1 MTKSIETNQKQFA
14 TFTVGNL
21 LFGIPVH
28 EVQEVLRHQNLTPVP
43 LSSPVIKG
51 LLNLRGQ
58 IITAI
63 DMRKRLSVPEEVSDQ
78 HCMNVIIDSDDQRI
92 SLVVDAVGDVLE
104 LEPSAFEPLPPT
116 VNAELRNLSKG
127 VYKLADKVL
136 LVLNTQAALEF

>member
-1 MTKSIETNQKQFA
+1 MTTSIEYNQKQFA

-28 EVQEVLRHQNLTPVP
+28 EVQEILRYQNLTPVP
-43 LSSPVIKG
+43 LSSPIIKG

-63 DMRKRLSVPEEVSDQ
+63 DMRKRLSVPEEVPDQ
-78 HCMNVIIDSDDQRI
+78 HCMNVIIDSEDQRI

-104 LEPSAFEPLPPT
+104 LEPSAFEPLPAT
-116 VNAELRNLSKG
+116 VNADLRNLSKG
-127 VYKLADKVL
+127 VYKLTDKVL
-136 LVLNTQAALEF
+136 LVLNTRAALEF